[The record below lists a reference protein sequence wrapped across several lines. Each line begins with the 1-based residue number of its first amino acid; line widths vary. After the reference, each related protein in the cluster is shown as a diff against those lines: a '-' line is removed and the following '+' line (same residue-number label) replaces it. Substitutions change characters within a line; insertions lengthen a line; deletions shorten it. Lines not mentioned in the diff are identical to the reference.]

1 MSFVRQLI
9 CFAKLCYSLLTH
21 RTKDHDVPTKTIR
34 ISDEQ
39 AAALE
44 AVAMA
49 DETTV
54 SEIVRDAISERL
66 AVLRKDK
73 KLQARLDAALERRRG
88 ALDLLAK

>member
-1 MSFVRQLI
+1 MLLVCATVRYNQ
-9 CFAKLCYSLLTH
+9 
-21 RTKDHDVPTKTIR
+21 RKDHDVPTKTIR
-34 ISDEQ
+34 IPDEQ

-66 AVLRKDK
+66 AVLSKDK

>member
-1 MSFVRQLI
+1 VLQSAHLNE
-9 CFAKLCYSLLTH
+9 AK
-21 RTKDHDVPTKTIR
+21 DQNVPTKTIR

-66 AVLRKDK
+66 ALLRKDK

-88 ALDLLAK
+88 ALDLLAE

>member
-1 MSFVRQLI
+1 MLQSSTTER
-9 CFAKLCYSLLTH
+9 KGH
-21 RTKDHDVPTKTIR
+21 NVPTKTIR
-34 ISDEQ
+34 IPDEQ

>member
-1 MSFVRQLI
+1 M
-9 CFAKLCYSLLTH
+9 
-21 RTKDHDVPTKTIR
+21 PTKTIR
-34 ISDEQ
+34 ISNEQ

-54 SEIVRDAISERL
+54 SEIVRNAISERL

-73 KLQARLDAALERRRG
+73 QLQARLDAALERRRG